1 MGKRI
6 TINLQGTIFQTK
18 VWNQIKLI
26 PVGETRTYRD
36 LAEEIGEPGSFRA
49 VANACAANPN
59 PISTPCHR
67 VIRSDGRVGGYS
79 GPGGSSGKSALLA
92 VEKRLKESR
101 NT

>member
-6 TINLQGTIFQTK
+6 NRNSQGTVFQTK

-26 PVGETRTYRD
+26 PIGETRTYRD
-36 LAEEIGEPGSFRA
+36 LAEAIGEPGSSRA
-49 VANACAANPN
+49 VANACAANPA

-67 VIRSDGRVGGYS
+67 VIRSDGAIGGYS
-79 GPGGSSGKSALLA
+79 GPGGSTGKSALLA